1 MLQKQKKTK
10 QKKQRNGKVNEFKE
24 NTGAIPLATLVLPI
38 STTCIHEVYDDKK
51 YMHSIGLIKRSL
63 HTGTYP
69 GKSVKSFFDQQVCWH
84 HFTIVYPYH
93 VVP

>member
-1 MLQKQKKTK
+1 MPLLLQTKKECK
-10 QKKQRNGKVNEFKE
+10 IKVSEFKE
-24 NTGAIPLATLVLPI
+24 NMGAIPRATLVLPI

-69 GKSVKSFFDQQVCWH
+69 GKSVQSFFDQRVSWH

-93 VVP
+93 VMP